1 MRTKGRTA
9 RASEAAVLLL
19 TPDGAIRAMIGG
31 RNHAESQFNRAVRA
45 MRQPG
50 SAFKPFIYLAAVEN
64 GFTPDTVV
72 YDSPI
77 AIEGWRPANFEKSY
91 RGAVDLRT
99 ALTHSSNMA
108 AIRLM
113 QEVGAD

>member
-50 SAFKPFIYLAAVEN
+50 SAFKPFIYLAAIES
-64 GFTPDTVV
+64 GFTPNATID
-72 YDSPI
+72 DSPVVI
-77 AIEGWRPANFEKSY
+77 DGWKPTNFTNDY
-91 RGAVDLRT
+91 RGPISLRT
-99 ALTHSSNMA
+99 ALMHSSNMA
-108 AIRLM
+108 AIR
-113 QEVGAD
+113 